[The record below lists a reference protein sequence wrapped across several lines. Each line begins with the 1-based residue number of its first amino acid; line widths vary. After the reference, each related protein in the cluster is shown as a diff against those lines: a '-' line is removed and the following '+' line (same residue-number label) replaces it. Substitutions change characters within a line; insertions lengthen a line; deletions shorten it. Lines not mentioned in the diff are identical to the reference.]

1 MKLAFRS
8 VPALLFAALLAL
20 PGIGSDGGEGA
31 GGTGVWI
38 LPIPKVVGPCPLA
51 AAPSVP
57 SQTMVVSA
65 TASFTL
71 KTATSLGAC
80 TAVLIDELSGVPM
93 QLPVAERNVTLEKET
108 LQGLLGS
115 GVDSAHIVITDAN
128 QLGYVFKISVNAAES
143 SLEITLR

>member
-1 MKLAFRS
+1 MKLALRS

-51 AAPSVP
+51 SAPSSP
-57 SQTMVVSA
+57 TQTMTVSA
-65 TASFTL
+65 TSSFTL
-71 KTATSLGAC
+71 KTATSLGSC
-80 TAVLIDELSGVPM
+80 TAVLIDEMSGVPM
-93 QLPVAERNVTLEKET
+93 PLPVAGRNVTLEKET
-108 LQGLLGS
+108 LQGLLCS
-115 GVDSAHIVITDAN
+115 GASSAHVVISDAN
-128 QLGYVFKISVNAAES
+128 QLYYVFKITVNAAES